1 MAFRCWRMRLTSR
14 HRGPPEG
21 SCACKVVAAE
31 IRVKII
37 AIAAWRVI
45 GLIVGTPVSSRDE
58 DFEDGFSQAPLKG
71 LINPEQTATLLCAKR
86 AGESDRSGIIS
97 GSENSGFADLS
108 QSQEERTRSSCTRRS
123 HHGNLC
129 AKLGDLEKMGVPS

>member
-1 MAFRCWRMRLTSR
+1 MRLTSR
-14 HRGPPEG
+14 PRGPPEG
-21 SCACKVVAAE
+21 SCACKVVVAE

-45 GLIVGTPVSSRDE
+45 
-58 DFEDGFSQAPLKG
+58 G

-108 QSQEERTRSSCTRRS
+108 QSQEERTRSSWTRRS

-129 AKLGDLEKMGVPS
+129 AKLGDLEKMGVSS